1 MNSPRILRF
10 KTGWIFRGEWTLTF
24 RWKTGCLFQ
33 HRPIGQFECG
43 QHNLVTLSKSLKAVM
58 NTWFRALNG
67 LMVLVSTGM
76 TVTRWLLRQE
86 FVTQCCRSRLDPN
99 RKVQLLHLLFS
110 GHWWWWFKH
119 MHFRPEFIAFK
130 NYINKSQIC
139 SELHCHSTWRSYSIR
154 ELRFIC

>member
-10 KTGWIFRGEWTLTF
+10 KTGQIFRGEWTLTF

-43 QHNLVTLSKSLKAVM
+43 QRNLVTLSKSLKAAT

-67 LMVLVSTGM
+67 LMALVSTICDNLTLCPSVINLGW
-76 TVTRWLLRQE
+76 VK
-86 FVTQCCRSRLDPN
+86 FNSY
-99 RKVQLLHLLFS
+99 LLFS
-110 GHWWWWFKH
+110 GHWWRWFKH
-119 MHFRPEFIAFK
+119 MHFRSEFIAFK

-139 SELHCHSTWRSYSIR
+139 SELHCYSTWRSYRIR
-154 ELRFIC
+154 KLRFIC